1 MALDQIYFD
10 KEELEQ
16 EILGQEK
23 LEEIDNQMV
32 MNHVRTQEME
42 IDLEEMEKDK
52 LQKEM
57 EEMDNQEE
65 RIKTRSRDVGSR

>member
-1 MALDQIYFD
+1 
-10 KEELEQ
+10 LEQ

-52 LQKEM
+52 LQKEV